1 MELAV
6 KWLSLL
12 HEPDAIIEIR
22 SIDPKPT
29 VSGYF
34 RADSPRIAAEL
45 AKYPNRTFYQ
55 SLNPVKSGCYA
66 RAQHERLVERPK
78 ETTSDN
84 DIIGFQWILIDA
96 DPVRPSGVSASA
108 EEKEA
113 AHAVAGKT
121 MKRLMATGFSEPI
134 VADSGNGYHLLF
146 KVHISTDDR
155 QVVADF
161 LSVLDMWFSTDEAK
175 IDTAVYNPSRITK
188 LYGTIAAKG
197 AHTPERPH
205 RQSCII
211 RYPEQIRETPI
222 ALVKNIAAELHQ
234 AAIPTEARRSGK
246 ESTWDIEHFLSAHG
260 VEVEKKVAISSGT
273 KYQLAHCPFDDSHQH
288 GDAAVFAYHQGGF
301 GFHCFHN
308 SCAGYH
314 WHEFRQKVDP
324 AAYSS
329 SPYAVTPAVPT
340 AKVSTAENSPLLG
353 KARHGC
359 WTLQRFRM

>member
-1 MELAV
+1 MAIICFLRCISAQMTG
-6 KWLSLL
+6 KWLRIFSLCWTCG
-12 HEPDAIIEIR
+12 
-22 SIDPKPT
+22 S
-29 VSGYF
+29 
-34 RADSPRIAAEL
+34 
-45 AKYPNRTFYQ
+45 
-55 SLNPVKSGCYA
+55 
-66 RAQHERLVERPK
+66 AQ
-78 ETTSDN
+78 T
-84 DIIGFQWILIDA
+84 
-96 DPVRPSGVSASA
+96 
-108 EEKEA
+108 
-113 AHAVAGKT
+113 
-121 MKRLMATGFSEPI
+121 
-134 VADSGNGYHLLF
+134 
-146 KVHISTDDR
+146 
-155 QVVADF
+155 
-161 LSVLDMWFSTDEAK
+161 EAK

-273 KYQLAHCPFDDSHQH
+273 KYQLAHCPFNDSHQH

-340 AKVSTAENSPLLG
+340 AKVSAAENSPLLG
-353 KARHGC
+353 KAKARMLDFAEIPNVDRSKIVVIRSRLSSLDAKIGGSMQAKC
-359 WTLQRFRM
+359 PFGPGAMLRASQRLSVRLVWQLYRRDIKSRCFQEK

>member
-22 SIDPKPT
+22 SIDPKPI

-55 SLNPVKSGCYA
+55 SLNPVKSACYA

-108 EEKEA
+108 EEKKA

-273 KYQLAHCPFDDSHQH
+273 KYQLALP
-288 GDAAVFAYHQGGF
+288 V
-301 GFHCFHN
+301 
-308 SCAGYH
+308 
-314 WHEFRQKVDP
+314 
-324 AAYSS
+324 
-329 SPYAVTPAVPT
+329 
-340 AKVSTAENSPLLG
+340 
-353 KARHGC
+353 
-359 WTLQRFRM
+359 

>member
-22 SIDPKPT
+22 SIDPKPI

-55 SLNPVKSGCYA
+55 SLNPVKSACYA

-273 KYQLAHCPFDDSHQH
+273 KYQLMSADQPKKHCDT
-288 GDAAVFAYHQGGF
+288 
-301 GFHCFHN
+301 
-308 SCAGYH
+308 
-314 WHEFRQKVDP
+314 RQSRQSV
-324 AAYSS
+324 
-329 SPYAVTPAVPT
+329 
-340 AKVSTAENSPLLG
+340 L
-353 KARHGC
+353 
-359 WTLQRFRM
+359 

>member
-55 SLNPVKSGCYA
+55 SLNPVKSACYA

-175 IDTAVYNPSRITK
+175 IDTAVYNHQELPSCMEQLQRKEPIRRNVRTDRAASSAIRSRFGKHPLRWSRI
-188 LYGTIAAKG
+188 LQ
-197 AHTPERPH
+197 RN
-205 RQSCII
+205 CIKR
-211 RYPEQIRETPI
+211 RY
-222 ALVKNIAAELHQ
+222 
-234 AAIPTEARRSGK
+234 
-246 ESTWDIEHFLSAHG
+246 
-260 VEVEKKVAISSGT
+260 
-273 KYQLAHCPFDDSHQH
+273 
-288 GDAAVFAYHQGGF
+288 
-301 GFHCFHN
+301 
-308 SCAGYH
+308 
-314 WHEFRQKVDP
+314 RQKLGVP
-324 AAYSS
+324 AKKALGTLSS
-329 SPYAVTPAVPT
+329 FFPHMAWRWR
-340 AKVSTAENSPLLG
+340 K
-353 KARHGC
+353 K
-359 WTLQRFRM
+359 